1 MVMVRLNMWMG
12 VRVMLL
18 ILGGLVKALRVS
30 GVGVARFGSGVTAGA
45 QTLFLTAIFLFCHL
59 RDAGQLLAVADLR
72 RQFEDPL

>member
-1 MVMVRLNMWMG
+1 MWVW

-18 ILGGLVKALRVS
+18 ILGGLVKAFRVS
-30 GVGVARFGSGVTAGA
+30 GVAGFGSGMTAGA

>member
-1 MVMVRLNMWMG
+1 MNMWVW

-30 GVGVARFGSGVTAGA
+30 GVGVARFGSGMTAGA